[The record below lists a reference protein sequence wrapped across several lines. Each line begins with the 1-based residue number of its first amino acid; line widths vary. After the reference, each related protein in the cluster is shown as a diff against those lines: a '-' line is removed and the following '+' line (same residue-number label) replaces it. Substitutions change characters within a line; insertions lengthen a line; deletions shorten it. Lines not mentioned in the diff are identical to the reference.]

1 MPKQTAHQEI
11 KAIHSLLPQSLQ
23 VGANNGAGID
33 CRGFDEALI
42 VVAAGAVTGSGS
54 HVFKVQESG
63 DNAVADAYA
72 DVASAAF
79 TAITADNDNTV
90 YVGRV
95 NLRERQRYLRV
106 VDTGGV
112 AVMEGAALIVLL
124 GSRTLPVS
132 QVNTAVFSV

>member
-1 MPKQTAHQEI
+1 MPKDTASETI

-23 VGANNGAGID
+23 VGANEGAGVD

-42 VVAAGAVTGSGS
+42 VVAAGVVTGSGS
-54 HVFKVQESG
+54 HAFKVQESG

-72 DVASAAF
+72 DVTDAAF
-79 TAITADNDNTV
+79 TAITASNDNTV

-106 VDTGGV
+106 LDTGGV
-112 AVMEGAALIVLL
+112 AVMEGAAVIILMAAAI
-124 GSRTLPVS
+124 LPVT
-132 QVNTAVFSV
+132 QVNDVEFSV